1 MLVLT
6 LALASL
12 SFAAAPV
19 AAEYPVAAED
29 VVREGEHFQ
38 LVCHFDDENAADQ
51 ALAAVEAVWQHAPR
65 VFGEPA
71 DDSSGLLTV
80 HLYRDAAGY
89 ETAESGLTKG
99 AFKRNLAFAHFDTLT
114 AHVAVQP
121 PLSDEALAIT
131 GVPAQ
136 TLRLL
141 AHEASHLVRYSR
153 IPNHRSHPG
162 WFADGA
168 ASWIDEQVS
177 RDLGL
182 IADIEQAPSY
192 STNLLQ
198 VQRLIENDT
207 LPTTQQILL
216 DQTDDLGFSERYGVR
231 WLFFRYMLEGKQGKR
246 FQRVLDRL
254 RMLGGGSDFKQQ
266 LFEEAQD
273 ILGKKKLGSIDK
285 SFRKYVKAFDPEWDE
300 VFRALNCSG
309 DRWLQGAFDTN
320 AIAWHRSASKKKNK
334 KRVSYSVSG
343 ELTILPGPNRQMN
356 IFVGRSD
363 EGFFSIAFNAD
374 VGVTLF
380 EFTSGNSNWQKRGF
394 VKCADV
400 RSNEP
405 FRFSVHVAKDTVRVD
420 VEGTEVVSGEVQTL
434 KLTDTWALSA
444 QAKSVGPWKIES
456 APGP

>member
-6 LALASL
+6 LALASV

-19 AAEYPVAAED
+19 AAEE

-38 LVCHFDDENAADQ
+38 LVCHFDDEDAADQ
-51 ALAAVEAVWQHAPR
+51 ALAAVEAVWQHASR

-71 DDSSGLLTV
+71 DEPAGLLTV

-114 AHVAVQP
+114 AHVALQP

-182 IADIEQAPSY
+182 IAGIEQAPGY
-192 STNLLQ
+192 STSLLQ
-198 VQRLIENDT
+198 VQRLVENDK

-216 DQTDDLGFSERYGVR
+216 DQTEDLGFSESYGVR
-231 WLFFRYMLEGKQGKR
+231 WLFFRHMLEGKQGKR
-246 FQRVLDRL
+246 FQRLLDRL
-254 RMLGGGSDFKQQ
+254 RMLGGGSDFTQQ

-273 ILGKKKLGSIDK
+273 ILGKKKLKSTDK
-285 SFRKYVKAFDPEWDE
+285 SFRKYVKAFEPEWDE

-320 AIAWHRSASKKKNK
+320 AIAWHRSASTKKKK
-334 KRVSYSVSG
+334 KVRYSVSG

-363 EGFFSIAFNAD
+363 KGFFSVAFNAD

-380 EFTSGNSNWQKRGF
+380 EFMSGDSNWQKRGF

-405 FRFSVHVAKDTVRVD
+405 FRFSVHVAKDTVRVE
-420 VEGTEVVSGEVQTL
+420 VNGTEVVSGEVQTL
-434 KLTDTWALSA
+434 QLTDTWALSA
-444 QAKSVGPWKIES
+444 QSKSVGLWKIES
-456 APGP
+456 APGL